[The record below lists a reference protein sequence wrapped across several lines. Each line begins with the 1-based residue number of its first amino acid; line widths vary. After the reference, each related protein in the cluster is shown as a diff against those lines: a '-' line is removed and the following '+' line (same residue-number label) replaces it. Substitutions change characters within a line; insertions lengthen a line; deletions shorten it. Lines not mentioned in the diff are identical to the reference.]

1 MKRLRNSNEIVDFM
15 TYRPLNKRKRNMKPL
30 FDMLLVIAYVVV
42 IGFFLLEIAALGVQ
56 FSCY

>member
-1 MKRLRNSNEIVDFM
+1 
-15 TYRPLNKRKRNMKPL
+15 MKPL